1 MYSFPFTTT
10 LAAPLLLGGFTVP
23 FGIAILLHD
32 RCCLSSINKLAAVRA
47 AVLSKQKVVKLV
59 RLYFEIKSY
68 YTIEIYYLVIF
79 HLHHAELL
87 LYRVVLL
94 GLCRLPSLIILLH
107 SRYSMYLNY
116 YIPKYIDIRYL
127 KTL

>member
-47 AVLSKQKVVKLV
+47 AVLSKHKCQVIGEI
-59 RLYFEIKSY
+59 YFEIK
-68 YTIEIYYLVIF
+68 
-79 HLHHAELL
+79 
-87 LYRVVLL
+87 
-94 GLCRLPSLIILLH
+94 LLH
-107 SRYSMYLNY
+107 N
-116 YIPKYIDIRYL
+116 
-127 KTL
+127 